1 MKLEEAIKLQ
11 NVVESNLKKIRKGR
25 FKSKE

>member
-1 MKLEEAIKLQ
+1 MKLEEVIKLQ
-11 NVVESNLKKIRKGR
+11 NVVESNLKKKSKGR